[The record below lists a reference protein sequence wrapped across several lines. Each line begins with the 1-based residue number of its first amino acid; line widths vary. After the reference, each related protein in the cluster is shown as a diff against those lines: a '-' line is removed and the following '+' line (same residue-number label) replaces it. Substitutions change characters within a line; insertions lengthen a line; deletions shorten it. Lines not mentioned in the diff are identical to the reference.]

1 MLERDGSLAWSVD
14 YPPGA
19 VKAIALAP
27 AGMIA
32 QLPDT
37 VEIRTPTGMRSVLLP
52 AGAVMTDFAEGTILY
67 RLGNTA
73 HFLYAATGKDALVL
87 TGTAKTPLVATL
99 DTHGFAWGRG
109 TAANF
114 ACAGCILP

>member
-1 MLERDGSLAWSVD
+1 VD

-32 QLPDT
+32 QLADA
-37 VEIRTPTGMRSVLLP
+37 VQIRTPTGMKSVNLP

-67 RLGNTA
+67 RLGSTV
-73 HFLYAATGKDALVL
+73 HFLHASTGKDALVL
-87 TGTAKTPLVATL
+87 KGTAKTPVVATL
-99 DTHGFAWGRG
+99 DTHGLAWGQG
-109 TAANF
+109 TTANF
-114 ACAGCILP
+114 ACAGCVSP